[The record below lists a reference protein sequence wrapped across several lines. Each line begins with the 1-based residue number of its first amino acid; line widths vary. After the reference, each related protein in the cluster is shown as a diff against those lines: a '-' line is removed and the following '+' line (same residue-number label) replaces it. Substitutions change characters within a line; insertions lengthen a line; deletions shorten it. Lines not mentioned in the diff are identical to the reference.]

1 MQQQRKNR
9 LKQVFIKI
17 LPAPWRKRS
26 TKHNANEKRNVYQKK
41 KKIRKT
47 AKADS
52 RQLFQWT
59 KSQKKLELLIEEL
72 NYFIE
77 FLSIIG
83 KKLPIRFSKGKL
95 ILDQHIHSMYL
106 KKVTGSIKTKFSL
119 DFYSLNN

>member
-17 LPAPWRKRS
+17 LPAPWTKRS

-41 KKIRKT
+41 KIRKT

-52 RQLFQWT
+52 RQLFQRT

-83 KKLPIRFSKGKL
+83 KKLRSV
-95 ILDQHIHSMYL
+95 SARESSY
-106 KKVTGSIKTKFSL
+106 
-119 DFYSLNN
+119 